1 MTNVDL
7 FPPPRCYVEFDYS
20 INCTTRKL
28 ENLQLLLKQQI
39 HFGNTRIGNMVKT
52 QVCHISQ
59 MYIQWSDSNKS
70 REFSFQ
76 GWAFINCSEVA
87 ELCCWLPTISLRFLA
102 FFKAQKRSKCQQ
114 QKQDYNC
121 NDNHDDVKLSQAG

>member
-59 MYIQWSDSNKS
+59 MYKMV
-70 REFSFQ
+70 R
-76 GWAFINCSEVA
+76 
-87 ELCCWLPTISLRFLA
+87 
-102 FFKAQKRSKCQQ
+102 QQ
-114 QKQDYNC
+114 QIKRILVSRLGV
-121 NDNHDDVKLSQAG
+121 H